1 MFFFWFNYTYII
13 CLDPS
18 KSNDGHSLK
27 LVSNENIA
35 SKSPSLEAPDS
46 RQVSNGQSADDPVSA
61 SHTSSSS
68 VFPFKSTKE
77 DTKKVVIDDPKAIS
91 TGIPAESPPSLSFG
105 KSSLSKKNT
114 SDSKAPDNSVSS
126 SDQISQNG
134 IDVPKQI
141 LQNQAAAN
149 IALRDFPASD
159 EAPVSTLST
168 DNPAPGNGTTSKPI
182 SKNNTFDKDTTPSG

>member
-1 MFFFWFNYTYII
+1 M
-13 CLDPS
+13 
-18 KSNDGHSLK
+18 
-27 LVSNENIA
+27 SNENIA

-46 RQVSNGQSADDPVSA
+46 RQVSNGQFADDPVSA

-68 VFPFKSTKE
+68 VFPLKSTKE

-149 IALRDFPASD
+149 IASRDFPASD